1 VEEIVTVHKRIKD
14 VMTRALTI
22 ALVLA
27 LPVLAPAMAPVMAE
41 EKKAEEKKPEQ
52 TAAAATTTTA
62 AAAPQAQPD
71 SPLVAAAK
79 RANRLGKKP
88 TNVITNA
95 TLKSSGANAHVT
107 TTEKQSVFQ
116 MPLPLEP
123 PRDTPEMAARKA
135 QQEQRAKVAEQTE
148 KDRKAKQE
156 QEQKTQNQAAA
167 AEEGY
172 DGAQDDAAEFTGA
185 NPPPPQF

>member
-1 VEEIVTVHKRIKD
+1 
-14 VMTRALTI
+14 MTRALPI
-22 ALVLA
+22 VLVLA
-27 LPVLAPAMAPVMAE
+27 LPVLAPVLAD
-41 EKKAEEKKPEQ
+41 EKKAEEKKADAP
-52 TAAAATTTTA
+52 AAATATAAPATTTA
-62 AAAPQAQPD
+62 AAAPQVQPD

-88 TNVITNA
+88 SNVITNA

-107 TTEKQSVFQ
+107 TTDKQAIFQ
-116 MPLPLEP
+116 MPQPLEP

-135 QQEQRAKVAEQTE
+135 QQEQQAKAAEQAE
-148 KDRKAKQE
+148 KDRKVKQE
-156 QEQKTQNQAAA
+156 QAQKTQNQAAA

-172 DGAQDDAAEFTGA
+172 DGSQDDASEFTGA

>member
-1 VEEIVTVHKRIKD
+1 MVHSRIKD
-14 VMTRALTI
+14 VMTRALTLI
-22 ALVLA
+22 LVLA
-27 LPVLAPAMAPVMAE
+27 LPVLAE
-41 EKKAEEKKPEQ
+41 EKKT
-52 TAAAATTTTA
+52 TAPSETTTTTTA
-62 AAAPQAQPD
+62 ATAAKAEPQAQAD

-107 TTEKQSVFQ
+107 TTATQTAIQ
-116 MPLPLEP
+116 MPRPLEP
-123 PRDTPEMAARKA
+123 PRDTPEMAYAKM
-135 QQEQRAKVAEQTE
+135 QRDQRVKTAAEGE
-148 KDRKAKQE
+148 KERKAKEEQQRKVQE
-156 QEQKTQNQAAA
+156 AAAA

-172 DGAQDDAAEFTGA
+172 DGMQDDAAEFTGT

>member
-22 ALVLA
+22 VLVLA
-27 LPVLAPAMAPVMAE
+27 LPILASAVAD
-41 EKKAEEKKPEQ
+41 EKNPKTEEKKPEQ
-52 TAAAATTTTA
+52 PAATTTA
-62 AAAPQAQPD
+62 AAVPQAQPD

-88 TNVITNA
+88 ANVITNA
-95 TLKSSGANAHVT
+95 TLKTSGTNAHVT
-107 TTEKQSVFQ
+107 TTDKQAIFQ
-116 MPLPLEP
+116 MPVPLEP
-123 PRDTPEMAARKA
+123 PRGTPEMEARKA
-135 QQEQRAKVAEQTE
+135 QQEQRAKAAEQAE
-148 KDRKAKQE
+148 KDRKVKQE
-156 QEQKTQNQAAA
+156 REQKTQNQAAA

-172 DGAQDDAAEFTGA
+172 DGAQDDASEFTGA